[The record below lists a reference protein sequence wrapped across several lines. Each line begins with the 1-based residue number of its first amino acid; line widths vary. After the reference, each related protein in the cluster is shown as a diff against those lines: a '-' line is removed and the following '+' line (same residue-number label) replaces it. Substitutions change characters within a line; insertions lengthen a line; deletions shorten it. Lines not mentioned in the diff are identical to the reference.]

1 MRAIPPP
8 LSLALLGMTCV
19 LLPAQPSIEGADGFG
34 AETEGG
40 EGGRLITVTSL
51 ADDGPG
57 SLRAALSERGP
68 RLVRFEV
75 EGEIALR
82 SRLRIREGAV
92 TLDAGSAPGGGI
104 TLTGHGLDVVNA
116 EDVIL
121 RGLRLIVTEGGASG
135 DGVLLWGKDGGVTR
149 RVLVDRCSIHGATDE
164 GVNTWGRVEDATF
177 RWCLI
182 ADAAPPHSKGWL
194 SGESCDRITIHHCL
208 LAFCDDRNPKLEGGH
223 YQVVNNVFAGWRNNN
238 AMKLRLDARVN
249 LVGNVF
255 LPGPASDGSKGCV
268 FIEEPAGELRLF
280 MEDNLLL
287 GAPAANDAWSLVTLH
302 QQGPGGWTSIRPAP
316 ERFRVREP
324 FAAPD
329 LKALPSSTVLDEVL
343 DHAGAAPRDARDAR
357 VVARLRALQ
366 AGTASSGSDT
376 RRHVHS
382 SGKLPA
388 TGPSATTAAPFLP
401 QHQAAANHG
410 RFRPNPTHR
419 P

>member
-1 MRAIPPP
+1 MAGRVKVMDLAKELGVTSKDLVVALEGMGHKSMRATSP
-8 LSLALLGMTCV
+8 LTVPMANELRLKLGGGRD
-19 LLPAQPSIEGADGFG
+19 LPAEAKPKRVPKSKETAAPAEGDVLTPSKKL
-34 AETEGG
+34 ET
-40 EGGRLITVTSL
+40 
-51 ADDGPG
+51 
-57 SLRAALSERGP
+57 
-68 RLVRFEV
+68 
-75 EGEIALR
+75 
-82 SRLRIREGAV
+82 
-92 TLDAGSAPGGGI
+92 
-104 TLTGHGLDVVNA
+104 
-116 EDVIL
+116 
-121 RGLRLIVTEGGASG
+121 
-135 DGVLLWGKDGGVTR
+135 GGVTR
-149 RVLVDRCSIHGATDE
+149 RVLVDHCSIHGATDE
-164 GVNTWGRVEDATF
+164 GLNTWGRVEDATF

-238 AMKLRLDARVN
+238 AMKLRLGARVN

-287 GAPAANDAWSLVTLH
+287 NAPAANDAWSLVTLH
-302 QQGPGGWTSIRPAP
+302 QQGPGGWTARRPAP

-357 VVARLRALQ
+357 
-366 AGTASSGSDT
+366 D
-376 RRHVHS
+376 
-382 SGKLPA
+382 P
-388 TGPSATTAAPFLP
+388 
-401 QHQAAANHG
+401 
-410 RFRPNPTHR
+410 
-419 P
+419 

>member
-1 MRAIPPP
+1 MMRA
-8 LSLALLGMTCV
+8 LSLSPAV
-19 LLPAQPSIEGADGFG
+19 LAVMCAMLRAQASIEGADGFG
-34 AETEGG
+34 AETQGG
-40 EGGRLITVTSL
+40 EGGRVITVTSL
-51 ADDGPG
+51 ADDGRG
-57 SLRAALSERGP
+57 SLRAALSEGGP
-68 RLVRFEV
+68 RLIRFGV

-104 TLTGHGLDVVNA
+104 TLTGHGVDVVNA

-121 RGLRLIVTEGGASG
+121 RGLRLVVTEGGASG
-135 DGVLLWGKDGGVTR
+135 DGVLLWGKDGGATR
-149 RVLVDRCSIHGATDE
+149 RVLVDHCSIHGATDE
-164 GVNTWGRVEDATF
+164 GVNTWGHVEDATF

-208 LAFCDDRNPKLEGGH
+208 VAFCDDRNPKLEGGL

-238 AMKLRLDARVN
+238 AMKLRLGARVN

-280 MEDNLLL
+280 MEDNLLQ
-287 GAPAANDAWSLVTLH
+287 GAPAAVDAWSLVTLH
-302 QQGPGGWTSIRPAP
+302 QQGPGGWTAQRPAP

-329 LKALPSSTVLDEVL
+329 LKALPASAVLDEVL
-343 DHAGAAPRDARDAR
+343 DHAGAAPRDARDAH

-366 AGTASSGSDT
+366 AGTATSGWDT
-376 RRHVHS
+376 PRHVHGS
-382 SGKLPA
+382 DKPPSPV
-388 TGPSATTAAPFLP
+388 PSATTGAPFPTHL
-401 QHQAAANHG
+401 QAAAKHG
-410 RFRPNPTHR
+410 RFQPHPPHE